1 MNVKRKLPELAEHE
15 QADLSEPE
23 CLIIPSEHISQE
35 DTILVPIGSIQGHI
49 IYITTDHTHMDE
61 IDNLEGLKEL
71 KECLG
76 A

>member
-1 MNVKRKLPELAEHE
+1 MNVKRKLPEEAEHE
-15 QADLSEPE
+15 QADTEPE

-35 DTILVPIGSIQGHI
+35 DTILIPIGSIEGHI
-49 IYITTDHTHMDE
+49 VYIATDHSHMEE